1 AVRGT
6 PANDDEFP
14 VFDDPEPRPGASRV
28 RRERE
33 ERARREE
40 YERDRSGG
48 SGAPLDDLL
57 ADMPER
63 EGSRA
68 PMFVGAAMVVAAVA
82 LLGAYMAL
90 GQAGARRVLGLAPVN
105 EAPLPD
111 PAAMAAATKPAR
123 EAGELVISSNPGRAQ
138 VFLFVGNGPAT
149 ATDLPIGV
157 TQEFLALSEG
167 YAPTRALVPADAQWE
182 EVSGQEP
189 RYELAM
195 QATKSERALE
205 PGASLLTRDVGTPS
219 GRLGSVRVITTP
231 KGAKVY
237 QLIGFTPDVRVENLP
252 LETGYEL
259 LIYLP
264 GYGLQT
270 RRVEPADFKP
280 QDGKR
285 VAEIDVPLT
294 AARRH

>member
-1 AVRGT
+1 
-6 PANDDEFP
+6 
-14 VFDDPEPRPGASRV
+14 
-28 RRERE
+28 
-33 ERARREE
+33 
-40 YERDRSGG
+40 
-48 SGAPLDDLL
+48 
-57 ADMPER
+57 MPER

-68 PMFVGAAMVVAAVA
+68 PMLIGAAMVVAAVG
-82 LLGAYMAL
+82 LLGAYLTL
-90 GQAGARRVLGLAPVN
+90 GQSGARRVLGLAPISD
-105 EAPLPD
+105 APLPD
-111 PAAMAAATKPAR
+111 PEAMAAAAKPPRA
-123 EAGELVISSNPGRAQ
+123 AGELLISSQPGRAQ
-138 VFLFVGNGPAT
+138 VFLFIGNGPAT

-157 TQEFLALSEG
+157 TQEFLALAEG

-182 EVSGQEP
+182 EVSGQPP

-195 QATKSERALE
+195 QATKSERMLE
-205 PGASLLTRDVGTPS
+205 LGPSLLTRDVGTPS

-259 LIYLP
+259 LVYLQ

-270 RRVEPADFKP
+270 RRVEPIDFKQ

-285 VAEIDVPLT
+285 IAELDVPLT
-294 AARRH
+294 AARGR